1 MERRLQ
7 AVYKNGVLQPLEAL
21 PLEERQQ
28 VTVTIIDPASVGQEI
43 AGYFSPEEWA
53 QAAQDT
59 VSLDEVRRALAT
71 ISGSLSDA
79 VIAQREER

>member
-7 AVYKNGVLQPLEAL
+7 AVYKNGVLHPLEAL

-28 VTVTIIDPASVGQEI
+28 VTVTIIGPGSVGQEVS
-43 AGYFSPEEWA
+43 GYFSLEEWA

-59 VSLDEVRRALAT
+59 ISLDEVRRALAT

>member
-1 MERRLQ
+1 MDKRLQ
-7 AVYKNGVLQPLEAL
+7 AVYQNGVLQPLEML
-21 PLEERQQ
+21 PLSERQQ
-28 VTVTIIDPASVGQEI
+28 VTVTINAPDSMEHEI
-43 AGYFSPEEWA
+43 AGYFTPEEWA

-71 ISGSLSDA
+71 ISGTLSDA